1 MALFPLLALL
11 IGFLLF
17 WVPSQNFQANETI
30 ARYAAI
36 AILAGSDTLLGG
48 LRAVLMR
55 DFDDTVFVSGFFVNC
70 GLAAGLV
77 ALGEYFNL
85 SAGVGDARISV
96 MMIATVVIFS
106 KRILDNLAA
115 LRRLLIERWRARHQP
130 QTVAPSQLSAPSQ
143 PSPKNSAAN
152 ESSI

>member
-48 LRAVLMR
+48 LRAVLTH

-96 MMIATVVIFS
+96 MMIATVV
-106 KRILDNLAA
+106 D
-115 LRRLLIERWRARHQP
+115 
-130 QTVAPSQLSAPSQ
+130 
-143 PSPKNSAAN
+143 
-152 ESSI
+152 

>member
-1 MALFPLLALL
+1 MALFPFLALL
-11 IGFLLF
+11 IGFLIF
-17 WVPSQNFQANETI
+17 WVPSQNLQANETI

-48 LRAVLMR
+48 LRAVLAR
-55 DFDDTVFVSGFFVNC
+55 NFDDTVFVSGFFVNC

-115 LRRLLIERWRARHQP
+115 IRRLLIEKWRARQQP
-130 QTVAPSQLSAPSQ
+130 QTAAPSQLSASSQ
-143 PSPKNSAAN
+143 VSPKNSTAS
-152 ESSI
+152 EPSI